1 MPPRDPLHNFR
12 SNDHLLEL
20 ACGIERTT
28 TATTAAILKNFRN
41 ACRSEHLRD
50 WEIDTWNMSW
60 LKVSTRIQ
68 SSNPAPRIDVC
79 DKTHMDDWV

>member
-1 MPPRDPLHNFR
+1 MPPRDPLRNFR

-28 TATTAAILKNFRN
+28 KSTAAAILKNFRN
-41 ACRSEHLRD
+41 ACRSERLRD

-60 LKVSTRIQ
+60 LKVSVRMQ

>member
-1 MPPRDPLHNFR
+1 MPPRDLLRNFR
-12 SNDHLLEL
+12 STDHLLEL

-41 ACRSEHLRD
+41 ACRSERLRD

-60 LKVSTRIQ
+60 LKVSVRIQ